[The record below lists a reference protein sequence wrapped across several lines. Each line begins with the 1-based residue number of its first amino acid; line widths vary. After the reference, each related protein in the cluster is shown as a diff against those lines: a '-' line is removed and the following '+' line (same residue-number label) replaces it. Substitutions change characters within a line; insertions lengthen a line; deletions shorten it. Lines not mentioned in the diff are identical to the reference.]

1 MLAGAKYKWYH
12 GHMKLGSTKSSR
24 KNTRHLQSGK
34 RFVVASKVMEK
45 NKKGKKIMYEGSG
58 ISKLDAQVIVGLVKE
73 PFRPNEATI
82 EARKL
87 GESIRRLAVH

>member
-1 MLAGAKYKWYH
+1 
-12 GHMKLGSTKSSR
+12 MKLGLGNASR
-24 KNTRHLQSGK
+24 KNTRHSQSGK
-34 RFVVASKVMEK
+34 RLVITSKVMGK
-45 NKKGKKIMYEGSG
+45 GKKGKKIMYEGSG

>member
-1 MLAGAKYKWYH
+1 
-12 GHMKLGSTKSSR
+12 MKLGSGNASR
-24 KNTRHLQSGK
+24 KNARHSQSGK
-34 RFVVASKVMEK
+34 RLVIASKVMGK
-45 NKKGKKIMYEGSG
+45 GKKGKKIMYEGGG
-58 ISKLDAQVIVGLVKE
+58 ISKLDARVIVGLVKE